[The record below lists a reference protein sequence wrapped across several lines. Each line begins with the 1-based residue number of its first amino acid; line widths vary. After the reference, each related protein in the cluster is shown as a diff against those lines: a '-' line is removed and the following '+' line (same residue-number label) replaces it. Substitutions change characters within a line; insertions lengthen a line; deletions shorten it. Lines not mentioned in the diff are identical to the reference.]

1 MEYPKKPI
9 LMLSFLLLSGIISKS
24 QYNDGVSSSNIINLS
39 MYIFQAKGISSLSI
53 EGFFVKILHLSL

>member
-1 MEYPKKPI
+1 
-9 LMLSFLLLSGIISKS
+9 MLSFLLLSGIISKS